1 MWAQFD
7 SKTASTEGVQMSA
20 QNYTT
25 LKVAICDDNP
35 QERQFFLNMCK
46 VIKNRLQVQIRLKE
60 YTSGNALLFDMEN
73 SRIMATVD
81 IVLLDIHLADNHGI
95 EIARKLRE
103 MGYQGAIIF
112 VTRSGDHW
120 RDAFDVEAF
129 NYITKDKDIENRFAT
144 TFVNALRKA
153 KSRRSEAL
161 IFSAIGETR
170 RIPIADILYFEVND
184 KLMRVHYN
192 NDKFEFV
199 STLTKIENLL
209 FGNEDFVRVNRNN
222 LISVS
227 HIDRL
232 EGKDAIMLNGDSIA
246 ISPKHM
252 KKLKTAMGKS

>member
-1 MWAQFD
+1 M
-7 SKTASTEGVQMSA
+7 STQD
-20 QNYTT
+20 YTT
-25 LKVAICDDNP
+25 LKVAICDDNS
-35 QERQFFLNMCK
+35 QEREFFLNMCRM
-46 VIKNRLQVQIRLKE
+46 IKDRLQVQIRLKE

-73 SRIMATVD
+73 SRIMSTVD
-81 IVLLDIHLADNHGI
+81 IVLLDIHLSDNHGI

-103 MGYQGAIIF
+103 LGYQGAIIF
-112 VTRSGDHW
+112 VTRSDDHW

-129 NYITKDKDIENRFAT
+129 NYITKDKDIENRFVT

-153 KSRRSEAL
+153 KARRGEAL

-170 RIPIADILYFEVND
+170 RIPIASIVYFEVND

-192 NDKFEFV
+192 NTKFEFV
-199 STLTKIENLL
+199 STLTKIESLL

-232 EGKDAIMLNGDSIA
+232 EGKNAIMLNGDVITV
-246 ISPKHM
+246 SPKHM